1 MSREYSYHHEE
12 EEPDEAV
19 VDELLNG
26 LNDWRAVP
34 DIVRLTFK
42 ALSDVIKT
50 HTSALRD
57 FEIQIATKANRSE
70 LVQKANI
77 SDLNRLLSETRS
89 VGENKH
95 FETFQTLL
103 EEKVTRKECNYMISG
118 KFNEIKSEID
128 KKADLRELQ
137 SEVRGLKSMIE
148 DLNYK
153 KGSGKELEN
162 VFKALE
168 QKVSISE
175 LNSALEEKVSKQ
187 FLANSLSKKVNRSDL
202 EALLLSKADMGE
214 LQSVLAILD
223 NKADKHLF
231 ETIHRELQMK
241 PDKADISKFIRE
253 EVNKKQEFTDSGDSM
268 NRIKREFEYKLNH
281 FDKYIESL
289 RVNIEQTQ
297 ATLAEEIANK
307 LSGADPEIKTEIT
320 KFTSSV
326 KTEIRKIEEKNNEK
340 MFKLEGAL
348 KSVYEEFNDVKS
360 KLGGLLQR
368 LDEKDKRD
376 PQMDILRQDLRS
388 TLSRDYEKILK
399 EISTNKS
406 YLESYV
412 DNRIKELRSILDSKS
427 DKYETDALISEHKF
441 TRVYSEEIEM
451 MKRSLESLNKKGFT
465 EIYDILDALRSDLMH
480 KANTSD
486 LISGLN
492 TKANID
498 EIKQLLPYDDK
509 LIIEALCSENCTGR
523 WLWKSGELSSGFT
536 VPWEI
541 QSVNTCPENFIWE
554 KDSLAIIAVTP
565 GLYEVFFGFF
575 TGKKPSVQLLVN
587 GDTVF
592 LDTYGDNKVWGR
604 HRDGNIIGAT
614 LTEYIALPARAR
626 LCVTYSG
633 PRIVE
638 GFISLRKL

>member
-1 MSREYSYHHEE
+1 MSREYSYHQEDDQ
-12 EEPDEAV
+12 PDEVV

-26 LNDWRAVP
+26 LNDWRSVP

-42 ALSDVIKT
+42 ALSDVIKN
-50 HTSALRD
+50 HTAALRD

-77 SDLNRLLSETRS
+77 SDLNRFISESRS
-89 VGENKH
+89 MGEGKH
-95 FETFQTLL
+95 LETIQTLL
-103 EEKVTRKECNYMISG
+103 EEKLTRKECNYMISG
-118 KFNEIKSEID
+118 KFNDFKSELD

-137 SEVRGLKSMIE
+137 SEVRGLKTMIE
-148 DLNYK
+148 DVNHK
-153 KGSGKELEN
+153 KSSGKEVEGIY
-162 VFKALE
+162 KALE
-168 QKVSISE
+168 QKVSVGE
-175 LNSALEEKVSKQ
+175 FNATLEDRVSKQ

-202 EALLLSKADMGE
+202 EALLLSKADMSE
-214 LQSVLAILD
+214 LQSLLAILD
-223 NKADKHLF
+223 NKADKHL
-231 ETIHRELQMK
+231 IDNLHREIQMK
-241 PDKADISKFIRE
+241 PERSEIAKIVRE
-253 EVNKKQEFTDSGDSM
+253 EVGKKTDALESGDSM

-307 LSGADPEIKTEIT
+307 MSGGDPEIRTEIT
-320 KFTSSV
+320 RFTSSV
-326 KTEIRKIEEKNNEK
+326 KTELRKLEEKNSEK
-340 MFKLEGAL
+340 MHKIENSL

-360 KLGGLLQR
+360 KLGGLLFR
-368 LDEKDKRD
+368 LDEKDKKD
-376 PQMDILRQDLRS
+376 PSIDNLRQDLRLS
-388 TLSRDYEKILK
+388 LSRDYEKILK
-399 EISTNKS
+399 ELSNTKS
-406 YLESYV
+406 FLENYV
-412 DNRIKELRSILDSKS
+412 DARIKDLRSILETKS
-427 DKYETDALISEHKF
+427 DKYDTDALLSEHKY
-441 TRVYSEEIEM
+441 TRIHSEEIDIL
-451 MKRSLESLNKKGFT
+451 KRSLESVHKKGLI
-465 EIYDILDALRSDLMH
+465 EVYEILDSLRTDLMH
-480 KANTSD
+480 KASTQD

-492 TKANID
+492 AKVNVD
-498 EIKQLLPYDDK
+498 DIKELVQNDDK
-509 LIIEALCSENCTGR
+509 MIIEALCSENCTGR

-554 KDSLAIIAVTP
+554 KDALAIITITP

-575 TGKKPSVQLLVN
+575 TGKKPSVQMLVN
-587 GDTVF
+587 GDVVF
-592 LDTYGDNKVWGR
+592 LDTNGDSKNWGK

-626 LCVTYSG
+626 LCITYSG